1 MSQASRVIA
10 PPNCRMLLSM
20 QKKRME
26 AQDSQH
32 AKLEETN
39 MELAAELKRLKN
51 HISQQLNR
59 TKEGG

>member
-1 MSQASRVIA
+1 
-10 PPNCRMLLSM
+10 MLLSM

-26 AQDSQH
+26 TQDSQH